1 MAVLSVKRYKNM
13 ANINKF
19 GEYLKKMRGQRDLSV
34 EYVSKKIGISRPT
47 YTAIEKG
54 GKDLTI
60 PQARELAKLFDI
72 AFEDF
77 LAGKETVAPEVR
89 LEKSIKVA
97 KEKKQE
103 VRISVPQEKVEKFRE
118 VLLYILERIGAR
130 PNIGE
135 AVVCKL
141 MYFIDFDY
149 YEKFEEQL
157 IGAIYIKN
165 HHGPTPVAFPEIV
178 KQMEKDGDLTRVVKK
193 YFQYDQTKY
202 LPLRKANLSNFS
214 AQEKELI
221 DSEIGRFKDFNATQ
235 MERYSHG
242 DVPWVSAENLH
253 PIDYEAVFY
262 RTPEFSVRQ
271 YDDEL

>member
-1 MAVLSVKRYKNM
+1 M
-13 ANINKF
+13 ANTNKF
-19 GEYLKKMRGQRDLSV
+19 GEYLKKIRGQKDLSV
-34 EYVSKKIGISRPT
+34 EYVSQKIGISRPT

-54 GKDLTI
+54 EKDLTI
-60 PQARELAKLFDI
+60 PQAKELAKIFDI

-77 LAGKETVAPEVR
+77 LAGKETIVPKVK
-89 LEKSIKVA
+89 LGKSKKAV

-141 MYFIDFDY
+141 MYFIDFDF

-157 IGAIYIKN
+157 IGAKYIKN
-165 HHGPTPVAFPEIV
+165 HHGPTPIAFPEIV
-178 KQMEKDGDLTRVVKK
+178 KQMEKDGDLAPVVKK
-193 YFQYDQTKY
+193 YFQYDQKKY
-202 LPLRKANLSNFS
+202 LPRRPANLSSFS

-221 DSEIGRFKDFNATQ
+221 DWEIERFKDFNATK
-235 MERYSHG
+235 MRDYSHK
-242 DVPWVSAENLH
+242 DVPWIGADDLQ
-253 PIDYEAVFY
+253 PINYEAVFS
-262 RTPEFSVRQ
+262 RTDEFSVRQ
-271 YDDEL
+271 YDEL